1 MTAPSLDV
9 VLNNGVNYGY
19 SEVVNRL
26 QLRQAR
32 VLPAFIVTLFAMTNL
47 GLSATSAS
55 AAPNDPIAFSSYVI
69 TPIQTQVL
77 PAPPE
82 HLVTL
87 RGTYKNTSDTY
98 ISDLNLDLAIFGPVA
113 NRTQLGELLSEPA
126 SFNDLAI
133 STTGVSAR
141 LRNLAPGV
149 TKTWQVT
156 FRGEKVLGTAASGVF
171 AIGLAPQSSDY
182 GPSAAIAIPW
192 FFNSA
197 VQPTKVVLAVPLT
210 TLSTN
215 LANGK
220 SSDANTDLNEAD
232 RLSALVRSQGNSTVS
247 WLVDS
252 AISTWANN
260 LVTNTDTASSKELVA
275 ALATLPVGAP
285 VLPYGHADLSA
296 LVRAGKQ
303 TEVSEIITRTLQTGA
318 GGPIFYTPISG
329 ESDRPATALLNQ
341 LGIKSIISNESI
353 HDSERVTTPASVTS
367 SSNQVLVFDVA
378 ASNCLVDMENSES
391 SFFRATTCIKAEI
404 GMITAESPQSA
415 RSIIVLAPPNWK
427 ISSLGLNELL
437 LQLSNHNWMQL
448 APLQE
453 IAAQETAESFIA
465 LNKVNSRSFSRTL
478 LRLSNEVKTNTDS
491 VSALYNDP
499 ELAASFTT
507 ARLLGYSDLWPSN
520 AQASLYLEQN
530 AKLLN
535 EYLDAIS
542 LEASTQI
549 TTPQANSQIPITIVN
564 SSDRDVSVSLELT
577 SSAASRFSAQPTG
590 LVLAAP
596 GQRVTVPVS
605 ISLIGAGIVTVR
617 AQLIAPNGERFG
629 AGKEIQISSA
639 AYSQFARTLVLGAF
653 GLLLALALSNFV
665 KRRKENR
672 LAKAN
677 QLSTE

>member
-9 VLNNGVNYGY
+9 VLKKGVNYGY
-19 SEVVNRL
+19 SEEVNRL
-26 QLRQAR
+26 QLRRAR
-32 VLPAFIVTLFAMTNL
+32 VLPAIIVTLFAMTNL

-55 AAPNDPIAFSSYVI
+55 AGPNDPIAFSSYVI

-98 ISDLNLDLAIFGPVA
+98 ISELNLDLAIFGPITT
-113 NRTQLGELLSEPA
+113 RTQLGELLSEPA
-126 SFNDLAI
+126 SFNDLAVT
-133 STTGVSAR
+133 TTGVSAR

-156 FRGEKVLGTAASGVF
+156 FRGEQVLGVDASGIF
-171 AIGLAPQSSDY
+171 AIGLAPQSSEY

-220 SSDANTDLNEAD
+220 SSDANSDLDEAN
-232 RLSALVRSQGNSTVS
+232 RLSALLRSQGNTTVS

-260 LVTNTDTASSKELVA
+260 LVTSTDTAGAKELVA

-285 VLPYGHADLSA
+285 ALPYGHADLSA
-296 LVRAGKQ
+296 LVRSGKQ
-303 TEVSEIITRTLQTGA
+303 TEVGEIITRTVQTSA
-318 GGPIFYTPISG
+318 GGPIFYTPASG
-329 ESDRPATALLNQ
+329 ESDRPTTALLNQ
-341 LGIKSIISNESI
+341 LNIKSIVSNESI
-353 HDSERVTTPASVTS
+353 HDNERETTNASVTS
-367 SSNQVLVFDVA
+367 SSNKVLVFDVA
-378 ASNCLVDMENSES
+378 ASNCLTDMESNES

-415 RSIIVLAPPNWK
+415 RSIIVLAPPNWN
-427 ISSLGLNELL
+427 ISSLGLTELL

-453 IAAQETAESFIA
+453 IAAQEATESFIA
-465 LNKVNSRSFSRTL
+465 LNKADERNLSRTL
-478 LRLSNEVKTNTDS
+478 LRLSNEVKIKTDS
-491 VSALYNDP
+491 VSALYDDP
-499 ELAASFTT
+499 ELAVSFTT
-507 ARLLGYSDLWPSN
+507 ARLLGYSDLWASN
-520 AQASLYLEQN
+520 AQASRYFEQN
-530 AKLLN
+530 SKLLD
-535 EYLDAIS
+535 EYLDAIA
-542 LEASTQI
+542 LEASERI
-549 TTPQANSQIPITIVN
+549 TTPQENSQIPITIVN
-564 SSDRDVSVSLELT
+564 ASDRDVSVSLELT
-577 SSAASRFSAQPTG
+577 STSASRFSAQPSG
-590 LVLAAP
+590 LVQVAP

-605 ISLIGAGIVTVR
+605 ITLIGAGIVTVQ

-629 AGKEIQISSA
+629 TGKEIQISSA

-665 KRRKENR
+665 KRRKESR

>member
-1 MTAPSLDV
+1 M
-9 VLNNGVNYGY
+9 
-19 SEVVNRL
+19 
-26 QLRQAR
+26 QLRRQRA
-32 VLPAFIVTLFAMTNL
+32 LPAIIVTLFGITTL
-47 GLSATSAS
+47 GLSGTSSS
-55 AAPNDPIAFSSYVI
+55 AAPSDPIAFSSYVI
-69 TPIQTQVL
+69 SPIQTLVL

-87 RGTYKNTSDTY
+87 RGTYKNTSGTY
-98 ISDLNLDLAIFGPVA
+98 ISELNLDLATFGPITT
-113 NRTQLGELLSEPA
+113 RTQLGELLREPA

-141 LRNLAPGV
+141 LRNIAPGV

-156 FRGEKVLGTAASGVF
+156 FRGEQVLGADASGVF
-171 AIGLAPQSSDY
+171 AIGLAPQSSEY

-192 FFNSA
+192 FFNSE
-197 VQPTKVVLAVPLT
+197 VQPTKVVLAIPLT

-220 SSDANTDLNEAD
+220 SSDTGTDLNEAK
-232 RLSALVRSQGNSTVS
+232 RLSALLRSQGNSAVS

-260 LVTNTDTASSKELVA
+260 LVTNTDTAGAKELVA
-275 ALATLPVGAP
+275 ALATLPAGAP

-303 TEVSEIITRTLQTGA
+303 AEVGEITTRTVQTSA
-318 GGPIFYTPISG
+318 GGPIFYTPASG
-329 ESDRPATALLNQ
+329 ESDRPTTALLNQ
-341 LGIKSIISNESI
+341 LSIKSIISNESI
-353 HDSERVTTPASVTS
+353 HDNERETTTASVTS

-378 ASNCLVDMENSES
+378 ASNCLTDMESNES
-391 SFFRATTCIKAEI
+391 SFFRATTCVKAEL
-404 GMITAESPQSA
+404 GMITAESPQNA
-415 RSIIVLAPPNWK
+415 RSIIVLVPANWK
-427 ISSLGLNELL
+427 ISSLGLTELL

-453 IAAQETAESFIA
+453 IAAQEATESFIA
-465 LNKVNSRSFSRTL
+465 LNKVNARNFSRTL
-478 LRLSNEVKTNTDS
+478 LRLSNEVKINTES
-491 VSALYNDP
+491 VSALYDDP
-499 ELAASFTT
+499 DLAASFTT

-520 AQASLYLEQN
+520 AQASRYFEQN
-530 AKLLN
+530 SKLLK
-535 EYLDAIS
+535 EYLDAIT
-542 LEASTQI
+542 LEASARI
-549 TTPQANSQIPITIVN
+549 TTPQVSSQIPITIVN
-564 SSDRDVSVSLELT
+564 ASDRDVSVSLELT
-577 SSAASRFSAQPTG
+577 STSASRFSAQPPG
-590 LVLAAP
+590 LVQVAP
-596 GQRVTVPVS
+596 GQRVTIPVS

-653 GLLLALALSNFV
+653 GLLLALALSNFI
-665 KRRKENR
+665 KRRRESR
-672 LAKAN
+672 LARAN

>member
-1 MTAPSLDV
+1 MTQ
-9 VLNNGVNYGY
+9 
-19 SEVVNRL
+19 L
-26 QLRQAR
+26 QLRRQRA
-32 VLPAFIVTLFAMTNL
+32 LPTIIATLFAITSL

-55 AAPNDPIAFSSYVI
+55 AAPNDPIEFSSYVI

-98 ISDLNLDLAIFGPVA
+98 ISVLNLDLATFGPITT
-113 NRTQLGELLSEPA
+113 RTQLGELLREPA
-126 SFNDLAI
+126 SFNNQAVTI
-133 STTGVSAR
+133 TGVSAR

-156 FRGEKVLGTAASGVF
+156 FRGEQVLGADASGVF
-171 AIGLAPQSSDY
+171 AIGLAPQTSEY

-192 FFNSA
+192 FFNS
-197 VQPTKVVLAVPLT
+197 VIQPTKVVLAVPLT

-215 LANGK
+215 LANGE

-232 RLSALVRSQGNSTVS
+232 RLSALLRSQGNTTVS

-260 LVTNTDTASSKELVA
+260 LVTNTDTASAKELVA

-285 VLPYGHADLSA
+285 ALPYGHADLSA

-303 TEVSEIITRTLQTGA
+303 TEVGEIITRTVQNSAGA
-318 GGPIFYTPISG
+318 PIFYTPISG
-329 ESDRPATALLNQ
+329 ESDRPTTALLNQ
-341 LGIKSIISNESI
+341 LSIKSIVSNQSI
-353 HDSERVTTPASVTS
+353 HDNERETTTASVTS
-367 SSNQVLVFDVA
+367 SYNQVLVFDVA
-378 ASNCLVDMENSES
+378 ASNCLTDMESNER

-427 ISSLGLNELL
+427 ISSLGLTELL

-453 IAAQETAESFIA
+453 IAAQEATESFIA

-478 LRLSNEVKTNTDS
+478 LRLSNEVKMNTDS

-499 ELAASFTT
+499 DLAASFTT

-530 AKLLN
+530 SKLLN
-535 EYLDAIS
+535 EYLDAIA
-542 LEASTQI
+542 LEASEQI
-549 TTPQANSQIPITIVN
+549 TTPQASSQIPITIVN
-564 SSDRDVSVSLELT
+564 ASDRDVSVSLELT
-577 SSAASRFSAQPTG
+577 STAASRFSAQPSG
-590 LVLAAP
+590 LVQVAP

-605 ISLIGAGIVTVR
+605 ITLIGAGIVTVR

-665 KRRKENR
+665 KRRKETR

>member
-9 VLNNGVNYGY
+9 VPNKGVNYGY
-19 SEVVNRL
+19 SGEVNRL
-26 QLRQAR
+26 QLLRACG
-32 VLPAFIVTLFAMTNL
+32 LPAIIVTVLAMTTL
-47 GLSATSAS
+47 GLSATSSS
-55 AAPNDPIAFSSYVI
+55 AAPNDPITFSSYVI
-69 TPIQTQVL
+69 SPIQTQAL
-77 PAPPE
+77 PAPTE

-98 ISDLNLDLAIFGPVA
+98 ISELNLDLATFGPITT
-113 NRTQLGELLSEPA
+113 RTQLGELLREPA
-126 SFNDLAI
+126 SFNNLAI
-133 STTGVSAR
+133 STTAISAR

-156 FRGEKVLGTAASGVF
+156 FRGEQVLGADAAGVF
-171 AIGLAPQSSDY
+171 AIGLAPQSRDN

-192 FFNSA
+192 FFNSE
-197 VQPTKVVLAVPLT
+197 VQPTKVVLAIPLT

-220 SSDANTDLNEAD
+220 SSDLTTDLNEAD
-232 RLSALVRSQGNSTVS
+232 RLSALLRSQGNSAVS

-260 LVTNTDTASSKELVA
+260 LVVNTDTAGANELVA
-275 ALATLPVGAP
+275 ALATLPAGTP

-296 LVRAGKQ
+296 MVRGGKQ
-303 TEVSEIITRTLQTGA
+303 AEVGEIITRTIQTAA
-318 GGPIFYTPISG
+318 GGPIFYTPASG
-329 ESDRPATALLNQ
+329 ESDRTTTAQLNQ
-341 LGIKSIISNESI
+341 QNIKSIISNDSI
-353 HDSERVTTPASVTS
+353 HDNERETTTASVTS

-378 ASNCLVDMENSES
+378 ASKCLIDMEANED
-391 SFFRATTCIKAEI
+391 SFFRATTCIKAEL

-415 RSIIVLAPPNWK
+415 RSIIVLAPANWK
-427 ISSLGLNELL
+427 VSSLGLTELI

-453 IAAQETAESFIA
+453 IAAQEATESFIA
-465 LNKVNSRSFSRTL
+465 LKPVEARSFSRTL
-478 LRLSNEVKTNTDS
+478 LRLSSEVKTKTES
-491 VSALYNDP
+491 VSALYDDP

-520 AQASLYLEQN
+520 AQATRYFEQN
-530 AKLLN
+530 SNLLN
-535 EYLDAIS
+535 EYLDAIA
-542 LEASTQI
+542 LEASAQI

-564 SSDRDVSVSLELT
+564 ASDRDVSVSLELT
-577 SSAASRFSAQPTG
+577 STSESRFSAQPSG
-590 LVLAAP
+590 LVQVAP

-605 ISLIGAGIVTVR
+605 ISLIGAGIVTVQ

-653 GLLLALALSNFV
+653 GLLLALALSNFI
-665 KRRKENR
+665 KRRKESR
-672 LAKAN
+672 LARTN
-677 QLSTE
+677 QTSIE

>member
-1 MTAPSLDV
+1 MTQ
-9 VLNNGVNYGY
+9 
-19 SEVVNRL
+19 L
-26 QLRQAR
+26 QLRRQRA
-32 VLPAFIVTLFAMTNL
+32 LPTIIATLFGITTL
-47 GLSATSAS
+47 GLSTTSAS
-55 AAPNDPIAFSSYVI
+55 AAPNDPIEFSSYVI

-98 ISDLNLDLAIFGPVA
+98 ISVLNLDLAIFGPIST
-113 NRTQLGELLSEPA
+113 RTQLGELLGEPA
-126 SFNDLAI
+126 SFNDLAVT
-133 STTGVSAR
+133 TTGVSAR

-156 FRGEKVLGTAASGVF
+156 FRGEQVLGADASGVF
-171 AIGLAPQSSDY
+171 AIGLAPQTSEY

-192 FFNSA
+192 FFNSV

-232 RLSALVRSQGNSTVS
+232 RLSALLRSQGNTTVS

-260 LVTNTDTASSKELVA
+260 LVTNTDTASAKELVA

-303 TEVSEIITRTLQTGA
+303 TEVSEIITRTAQNSA

-329 ESDRPATALLNQ
+329 ESDRPTTALLNQ
-341 LGIKSIISNESI
+341 LSIKSIISNQSI
-353 HDSERVTTPASVTS
+353 HDNERETTTASVTS

-378 ASNCLVDMENSES
+378 ASNCLTDMESNES

-427 ISSLGLNELL
+427 ISSLGLTELL

-453 IAAQETAESFIA
+453 IAAQEATESFIA

-478 LRLSNEVKTNTDS
+478 LRLSNEVKMNTES

-499 ELAASFTT
+499 DLAASFTT
-507 ARLLGYSDLWPSN
+507 ARLLSYSDLWPSN
-520 AQASLYLEQN
+520 AQAVLYLEQN
-530 AKLLN
+530 SKLLN
-535 EYLDAIS
+535 EYLDAIA
-542 LEASTQI
+542 LEASEQI
-549 TTPQANSQIPITIVN
+549 TTPQASSQIPITIVN
-564 SSDRDVSVSLELT
+564 ASDRDVSVSLELT
-577 SSAASRFSAQPTG
+577 SSAASRFSAQPSG
-590 LVLAAP
+590 LVQVAP

-605 ISLIGAGIVTVR
+605 ITLIGAGIVTVR

-665 KRRKENR
+665 KRGKENR

-677 QLSTE
+677 QLSTD

>member
-9 VLNNGVNYGY
+9 VLNKGVNYGY

-26 QLRQAR
+26 QLRRAR
-32 VLPAFIVTLFAMTNL
+32 VLPAIIVTLFAMTNL

-55 AAPNDPIAFSSYVI
+55 AGPNDPIAFFSYVI

-98 ISDLNLDLAIFGPVA
+98 ISELNLDLAIFGPITT
-113 NRTQLGELLSEPA
+113 RTQLGELLSEPA
-126 SFNDLAI
+126 RFNDLAVT
-133 STTGVSAR
+133 TTGVSAR

-156 FRGEKVLGTAASGVF
+156 FRGEQVLGVDASGVF
-171 AIGLAPQSSDY
+171 AIGLAPQSSEY
-182 GPSAAIAIPW
+182 GPNAAIAIPW

-220 SSDANTDLNEAD
+220 SSDANSDLDEAN
-232 RLSALVRSQGNSTVS
+232 RLSALLRSQGNTTVS

-260 LVTNTDTASSKELVA
+260 LVTSTDTAGAKELVA

-285 VLPYGHADLSA
+285 ALPYGHADLSA
-296 LVRAGKQ
+296 LVRSSKQ
-303 TEVSEIITRTLQTGA
+303 TEVGEIITRTVQTSA
-318 GGPIFYTPISG
+318 GGPIFYTPASG
-329 ESDRPATALLNQ
+329 ESDRPTTALLNQ
-341 LGIKSIISNESI
+341 LNIKSIVSNESI
-353 HDSERVTTPASVTS
+353 HDNERETTSASVTS
-367 SSNQVLVFDVA
+367 SSNKVLVFDVA
-378 ASNCLVDMENSES
+378 ASNCLTDMESNES

-427 ISSLGLNELL
+427 ISSLGLTELL

-453 IAAQETAESFIA
+453 IAAQEATESFIA
-465 LNKVNSRSFSRTL
+465 LNKADERNLSRTL
-478 LRLSNEVKTNTDS
+478 LRLSNEVKIKTDS
-491 VSALYNDP
+491 VSALYDDP
-499 ELAASFTT
+499 ELAVSFTT

-520 AQASLYLEQN
+520 AQASRYFEQN
-530 AKLLN
+530 SKLLD
-535 EYLDAIS
+535 EYLDAVA
-542 LEASTQI
+542 LEASERI
-549 TTPQANSQIPITIVN
+549 TTPQENSQIPITIVN
-564 SSDRDVSVSLELT
+564 ASDRDVSVSLELT
-577 SSAASRFSAQPTG
+577 STSASRFSAQPSG
-590 LVLAAP
+590 IVQVAP

-605 ISLIGAGIVTVR
+605 ITLIGAGIVTVQ

-629 AGKEIQISSA
+629 TGKEIQISSA

-665 KRRKENR
+665 KRRKESR

>member
-1 MTAPSLDV
+1 MTQ
-9 VLNNGVNYGY
+9 
-19 SEVVNRL
+19 L
-26 QLRQAR
+26 QLRRQRA
-32 VLPAFIVTLFAMTNL
+32 LPTIIATLFAITSL

-55 AAPNDPIAFSSYVI
+55 AAPNDPIEFSSYVI

-98 ISDLNLDLAIFGPVA
+98 ISVLNLDLATFGPITT
-113 NRTQLGELLSEPA
+113 RTQLGELLREPA
-126 SFNDLAI
+126 SFNNQAVTI
-133 STTGVSAR
+133 TGVSAR

-156 FRGEKVLGTAASGVF
+156 FRGEQVLGADASGVF
-171 AIGLAPQSSDY
+171 AIGLAPQTSEY

-192 FFNSA
+192 FFNSV
-197 VQPTKVVLAVPLT
+197 VQPTQVVLAVPLT

-215 LANGK
+215 LANGE

-232 RLSALVRSQGNSTVS
+232 RLSALLRSQGNTTVS

-260 LVTNTDTASSKELVA
+260 LVTNTDTASAKELVA

-285 VLPYGHADLSA
+285 ALPYGHADLSA

-303 TEVSEIITRTLQTGA
+303 TEVGEIITRTVQNSAGA
-318 GGPIFYTPISG
+318 PIFYTPISG
-329 ESDRPATALLNQ
+329 ESDRPTTALLNQ
-341 LGIKSIISNESI
+341 LSIKSIVSNQSI
-353 HDSERVTTPASVTS
+353 HDNERETTTASVTS

-378 ASNCLVDMENSES
+378 ASNCLTDMESNER

-427 ISSLGLNELL
+427 ISSLGLTELL

-453 IAAQETAESFIA
+453 IAAQEATESFIA

-478 LRLSNEVKTNTDS
+478 LRLSNEVKMNTDS

-499 ELAASFTT
+499 DLAASFTT

-530 AKLLN
+530 SKLLN
-535 EYLDAIS
+535 EYLDAIA
-542 LEASTQI
+542 LEASEQI
-549 TTPQANSQIPITIVN
+549 TTPQASSQIPITIVN
-564 SSDRDVSVSLELT
+564 ASDRDVSVSLELT
-577 SSAASRFSAQPTG
+577 STAASRFSAQPSG
-590 LVLAAP
+590 LVQVAP

-605 ISLIGAGIVTVR
+605 ITLIGAGIVTVR

-665 KRRKENR
+665 KRRKETR

>member
-1 MTAPSLDV
+1 MTQ
-9 VLNNGVNYGY
+9 
-19 SEVVNRL
+19 L
-26 QLRQAR
+26 QLRRQRA
-32 VLPAFIVTLFAMTNL
+32 LPTIIATLFAITSL

-55 AAPNDPIAFSSYVI
+55 AAPNDPIEFSSYVI

-98 ISDLNLDLAIFGPVA
+98 ISVLNLDLATFGPITT
-113 NRTQLGELLSEPA
+113 RTQLGELLREPA
-126 SFNDLAI
+126 SFNDQAVTI
-133 STTGVSAR
+133 TGVSAR

-156 FRGEKVLGTAASGVF
+156 FRGEQVLGADASGVF
-171 AIGLAPQSSDY
+171 AIGLAPQTSEY

-192 FFNSA
+192 FFNSV

-215 LANGK
+215 LANGE

-232 RLSALVRSQGNSTVS
+232 RLSALLRSQGNTTVS

-260 LVTNTDTASSKELVA
+260 LVTSTDTAGAKELVA

-285 VLPYGHADLSA
+285 ALPYGHADLSA
-296 LVRAGKQ
+296 LVRSGKQ
-303 TEVSEIITRTLQTGA
+303 TEVGEIITRTVQTSA
-318 GGPIFYTPISG
+318 GGPIFYTPASG
-329 ESDRPATALLNQ
+329 ESDRPTTALLNQ
-341 LGIKSIISNESI
+341 LNIKSIVSNKSI
-353 HDSERVTTPASVTS
+353 HDNERETTSASVTS
-367 SSNQVLVFDVA
+367 SSNNVLVFDVA
-378 ASNCLVDMENSES
+378 ASNCLTDMESNES

-415 RSIIVLAPPNWK
+415 RSIIVLAPPNWN
-427 ISSLGLNELL
+427 ISSLGLTELL

-453 IAAQETAESFIA
+453 IAAQEATESFIA
-465 LNKVNSRSFSRTL
+465 INKVNSRSFSRTL
-478 LRLSNEVKTNTDS
+478 LRLSNEVKINTDS
-491 VSALYNDP
+491 VSALYDDP
-499 ELAASFTT
+499 DLAASFTT

-530 AKLLN
+530 SKLLN
-535 EYLDAIS
+535 EYLDAIA
-542 LEASTQI
+542 LEASEQI
-549 TTPQANSQIPITIVN
+549 TTPQESSQIPITIVN
-564 SSDRDVSVSLELT
+564 ASDRDVSVSLELT
-577 SSAASRFSAQPTG
+577 SSAASRFSAQPSG
-590 LVLAAP
+590 LVQVAP

-605 ISLIGAGIVTVR
+605 ITLIGAGIVTVR

-665 KRRKENR
+665 KRRKESR

>member
-1 MTAPSLDV
+1 MTQ
-9 VLNNGVNYGY
+9 
-19 SEVVNRL
+19 L
-26 QLRQAR
+26 QLRRQRA
-32 VLPAFIVTLFAMTNL
+32 LPTIIATLFAITSL

-55 AAPNDPIAFSSYVI
+55 AAPNDPIEFSSYVI

-98 ISDLNLDLAIFGPVA
+98 ISVLNLDLATFGPITT
-113 NRTQLGELLSEPA
+113 RTQLGELLREPA
-126 SFNDLAI
+126 SFNNQAVTI
-133 STTGVSAR
+133 TGVSAR

-156 FRGEKVLGTAASGVF
+156 FRGEQVLGADASGVF
-171 AIGLAPQSSDY
+171 AIGLAPQTSEY

-192 FFNSA
+192 FFNSV

-215 LANGK
+215 LANGE

-232 RLSALVRSQGNSTVS
+232 RLSALLRSQGNTTVS

-260 LVTNTDTASSKELVA
+260 LVTNTDTASAKELVA
-275 ALATLPVGAP
+275 ALATLPVSAP
-285 VLPYGHADLSA
+285 ALPYGHADLSA

-303 TEVSEIITRTLQTGA
+303 TEVGEIITRTVQNSAGA
-318 GGPIFYTPISG
+318 PIFYTPISG
-329 ESDRPATALLNQ
+329 ESDRPTTALLNQ
-341 LGIKSIISNESI
+341 LSIKSIVSNQSI
-353 HDSERVTTPASVTS
+353 HDNERETTTASVTS

-378 ASNCLVDMENSES
+378 ASNCLTDMESNER

-427 ISSLGLNELL
+427 ISSLGLTELL
-437 LQLSNHNWMQL
+437 LPLSNHNWMQL

-453 IAAQETAESFIA
+453 IAAQEATESFIA

-478 LRLSNEVKTNTDS
+478 LRLSNEVKMNTDS

-499 ELAASFTT
+499 DLAASFTT

-530 AKLLN
+530 SKLLN
-535 EYLDAIS
+535 EYLDAIA
-542 LEASTQI
+542 LEASEQI
-549 TTPQANSQIPITIVN
+549 TTPQASSQIPITIVN
-564 SSDRDVSVSLELT
+564 ASDRDVSVSLELT
-577 SSAASRFSAQPTG
+577 STAASRFSAQPSG
-590 LVLAAP
+590 LVQVAP

-605 ISLIGAGIVTVR
+605 ITLIGAGIVTVR

-665 KRRKENR
+665 KRRKETR